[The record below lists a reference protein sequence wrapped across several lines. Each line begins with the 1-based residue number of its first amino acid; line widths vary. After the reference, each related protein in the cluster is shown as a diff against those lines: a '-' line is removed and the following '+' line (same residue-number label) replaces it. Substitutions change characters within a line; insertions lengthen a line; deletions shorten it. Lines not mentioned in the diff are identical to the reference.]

1 MQPRHHQ
8 TKVKIKISS
17 AQMFAKRKKMV
28 DENFVSDECNQQV
41 FKAGTNLQPSTS
53 KFPSQE

>member
-1 MQPRHHQ
+1 
-8 TKVKIKISS
+8 
-17 AQMFAKRKKMV
+17 MFAKRKKMV